1 MLNQQIVLA
10 SRPHGM
16 PRPENFRLIETP
28 TPELEDGQVLI
39 QHNWLGMAPAARL
52 RMSEVASY
60 REPMAIGEVP
70 YGQAVGVVAE
80 SRSQA
85 IRVGETVMYTSGGWQ
100 EYSVAAA
107 HELIKVDPDL
117 APPSAWLG
125 PLGTSGFTAY
135 LGLIEIGQARSGETV
150 VVSAASGGVGS
161 MAGQIA
167 RELGCRVVGIAGG
180 EQKRQHLTDTLGF
193 DAGIDYKAA
202 DFRDMLQQVCPEG
215 VDVYFDNVGGDVR
228 DALWPH
234 MKVGGR
240 VVVCGLI
247 SEYNDERKPGP
258 GWMSILNK
266 RLTVRGFITG
276 DHLDI
281 RSNFE
286 RDMSAWYRNGKINV
300 LEDVREGLDAVI
312 PAFIDMLS
320 GRSLGKTLVR
330 L

>member
-150 VVSAASGGVGS
+150 VVSA
-161 MAGQIA
+161 
-167 RELGCRVVGIAGG
+167 
-180 EQKRQHLTDTLGF
+180 
-193 DAGIDYKAA
+193 
-202 DFRDMLQQVCPEG
+202 
-215 VDVYFDNVGGDVR
+215 
-228 DALWPH
+228 
-234 MKVGGR
+234 
-240 VVVCGLI
+240 
-247 SEYNDERKPGP
+247 
-258 GWMSILNK
+258 
-266 RLTVRGFITG
+266 
-276 DHLDI
+276 
-281 RSNFE
+281 
-286 RDMSAWYRNGKINV
+286 
-300 LEDVREGLDAVI
+300 
-312 PAFIDMLS
+312 
-320 GRSLGKTLVR
+320 
-330 L
+330 